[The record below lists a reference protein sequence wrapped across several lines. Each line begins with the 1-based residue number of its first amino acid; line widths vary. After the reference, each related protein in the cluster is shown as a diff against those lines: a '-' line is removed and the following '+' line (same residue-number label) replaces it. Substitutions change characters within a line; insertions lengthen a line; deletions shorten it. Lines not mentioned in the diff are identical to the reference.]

1 MTTSPSR
8 VPLTVV
14 IPTLDE
20 ARVIGERVR
29 ELAWAAEVIVADGGS
44 SDGTVEEARAAGA
57 RVLERAG
64 DSIAAQRNAAIAAAS
79 HPWVLA
85 LDADERCTPELVA
98 ELPGVLAATTHAA
111 YQVRRRN
118 FYLGEEQVRGRW
130 ARDWVVRLF
139 PKERRYVE
147 QRVHERLEDVA
158 NVGELR
164 GTLLHEPYRDLPH
177 QLEKLVRYAEWGARD
192 LHDKGRRASYGD
204 LALRPVARFLRA
216 WLGEGLIL
224 QGRRGLIAAMLG
236 GCAAFFK
243 YAVLFDLQSRRDRPP
258 RP

>member
-1 MTTSPSR
+1 M
-8 VPLTVV
+8 PLTVI

-20 ARVIGERVR
+20 VQVIGERVR

-44 SDGTVEEARAAGA
+44 SDGTVEAARAAGA
-57 RVLERAG
+57 RVLEHAG

-79 HPWVLA
+79 HGWVLA

-98 ELPGVLAATTHAA
+98 ELPGVLAAPTHAA
-111 YQVRRRN
+111 YQLRRRN

-130 ARDWVVRLF
+130 GRDWVVRLF
-139 PKERRYVE
+139 PRDRRYVE
-147 QRVHERLEDVA
+147 RRVHERLEDVA
-158 NVGELR
+158 DVGDLR
-164 GTLLHEPYRDLPH
+164 GTLVHEPYRDLPH

-192 LHDKGRRASYGD
+192 LHDRGRRAGFWD
-204 LALRPVARFLRA
+204 LTMRPLTRFARA

-224 QGRRGLIAAMLG
+224 QGRRGLVAAVLG

-243 YAVLFDLQSRRDRPP
+243 YAVLFDLQSRRDRTQ

>member
-1 MTTSPSR
+1 MTAAAAPL
-8 VPLTVV
+8 PLTVV
-14 IPTLDE
+14 IPPLDE
-20 ARVIGERVR
+20 ARVIGDRVR

-44 SDGTVEEARAAGA
+44 QDETVAVARAAGA

-79 HPWVLA
+79 HGWVLA

-98 ELPGVLAATTHAA
+98 ELPGVLAAPAHAA
-111 YQVRRRN
+111 YRVRRRN

-139 PKERRYVE
+139 PRERRYLE

-158 NVGELR
+158 DVGELR
-164 GTLLHEPYRDLPH
+164 GTLLHQPYRDLPH
-177 QLEKLVRYAEWGARD
+177 QLEKLVRYAEWGAHD
-192 LHDKGRRASYGD
+192 LHDRGRRASYAD
-204 LALRPVARFLRA
+204 LSLRPLARFLRA

-224 QGRRGLIAAMLG
+224 QGRRGLVAAVLG

-243 YAVLFDLQSRRDRPP
+243 YAVLFDLQSRRARSNRP
-258 RP
+258 